1 MGLEAAI
8 EGGLDPAP
16 DGFLRTHDHD
26 AGDGEYAPA
35 VRLQV
40 GETASRTVRIT
51 DEHIELYAR
60 LTGDRNPI
68 HHDDEFA
75 RRSRFGGRI
84 AQGGVVT
91 GILDALAANELS
103 GCVLV
108 EQTLRYLAP
117 VRPGESIT
125 GEIEVLALREDRPF
139 ARLGV
144 RVTREDGTRAVEGE
158 ATVLIESTGAG

>member
-1 MGLEAAI
+1 MRLE
-8 EGGLDPAP
+8 
-16 DGFLRTHDHD
+16 
-26 AGDGEYAPA
+26 
-35 VRLQV
+35 V
-40 GETASRTVRIT
+40 GQTASRTVRVT
-51 DEHIELYAR
+51 DEHIELFAR

-68 HHDDEFA
+68 HHDEEFA

-91 GILDALAANELS
+91 GILDALAANELP

-117 VRPGESIT
+117 VRPGDRVT
-125 GEIEVLALREDRPF
+125 GEIEVLALREDRAT

-158 ATVLIESTGAG
+158 ATVLIDPTLPPAAGTSGRSDASRSGPPSTGAR

>member
-1 MGLEAAI
+1 M
-8 EGGLDPAP
+8 P
-16 DGFLRTHDHD
+16 D
-26 AGDGEYAPA
+26 AGGYAPA
-35 VRLQV
+35 VRLEV
-40 GETASRTVRIT
+40 GQTASRTVRVT
-51 DEHIELYAR
+51 DEHIELFAR

-68 HHDDEFA
+68 HHDEEFA

-91 GILDALAANELS
+91 GILDALAANELP

-117 VRPGESIT
+117 VRPGDSIT
-125 GEIEVLALREDRPF
+125 GEIRVLALREDRRT

-158 ATVLIESTGAG
+158 ATVLIDPTLPPDAGMSGRSDASRSGPPSTGAT